1 MPHGEANRHHHA
13 PALTRPEFRALQALS
28 AFFGAN
34 RLDLGGE
41 AACLRVATHDPQQ
54 SARQLQM
61 IFTVSI
67 SSGTTVNDLERHHA
81 AIFYTRCVAPGAGR

>member
-1 MPHGEANRHHHA
+1 
-13 PALTRPEFRALQALS
+13 
-28 AFFGAN
+28 
-34 RLDLGGE
+34 
-41 AACLRVATHDPQQ
+41 VATHDPQQ